1 LASSDEYG
9 PVPESDLNDNSMT
22 ECWGETISCGEKST
36 VTLLKKLDALHR
48 RAPNERI
55 DPPAFVRHFEDA
67 AKIVLAEASLAP
79 LPHGLD
85 ARMLAIEME
94 REKQLAGLPSSF
106 DPAFQ
111 IPANPRG
118 DAIRAA
124 SDAIAP
130 MFWGKRIPIDEACST
145 ISAWIRRR
153 LE

>member
-1 LASSDEYG
+1 M
-9 PVPESDLNDNSMT
+9 PRESFSPRHRSLPFPTDWT
-22 ECWGETISCGEKST
+22 QECSPSKWK
-36 VTLLKKLDALHR
+36 
-48 RAPNERI
+48 
-55 DPPAFVRHFEDA
+55 
-67 AKIVLAEASLAP
+67 
-79 LPHGLD
+79 
-85 ARMLAIEME
+85 
-94 REKQLAGLPSSF
+94 EKQLAGLPSSF